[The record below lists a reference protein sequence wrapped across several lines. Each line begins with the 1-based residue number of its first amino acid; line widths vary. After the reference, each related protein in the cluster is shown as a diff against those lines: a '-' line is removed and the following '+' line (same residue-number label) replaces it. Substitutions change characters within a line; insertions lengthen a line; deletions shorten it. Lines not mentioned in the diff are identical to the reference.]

1 MKHIITMT
9 FIICGSLLV
18 ATPFIYA
25 YLQEITIESL
35 VDEFLSYVCVGAG
48 IMNIVFGY
56 KSIGK

>member
-1 MKHIITMT
+1 MKHFITIT

-25 YLQEITIESL
+25 YLQDVHFESL
-35 VDEFLSYVCVGAG
+35 VDEFLVYVCVGGG
-48 IMNIVFGY
+48 IMSLVFGY